1 MALDDVRRA
10 DYRGALRRYKRLTG
24 LDPDNPTLHLKV
36 AEISLRLDNKKGAI
50 DAYLTAAALFS
61 RDAFDAKAVSL
72 YKQALVVD
80 PTRHDICD
88 LLAAVHQ
95 RLGHIGD
102 AMETLQTAAKALERE
117 GRNSEAL
124 GYRKKIAQ
132 LDPADATS
140 RLELARELQRAG
152 LHDDSVAEYVEIA
165 IEFARRGDLE
175 RIPAIF
181 ETIVEMKP
189 QHTAQHQATPASVAE
204 EALILAPGASGPPSP
219 GDDSLEADA
228 TDACRYLGYMDSL
241 EKLYRRVAQIHRE
254 HRQ

>member
-36 AEISLRLDNKKGAI
+36 AELSVRLDDEKGAI
-50 DAYLTAAALFS
+50 DGYLTAAALFS
-61 RDAFDAKAVSL
+61 RDAFEEKAASL
-72 YKQALVVD
+72 YKQALGID
-80 PTRHDICD
+80 PTRYDICD

-102 AMETLQTAAKALERE
+102 ATEALQTAAKALERE
-117 GRNSEAL
+117 GRHAEAL

-132 LDPADATS
+132 LDPADTTS
-140 RLELARELQRAG
+140 RLELARELQWAG
-152 LHDDSVAEYVEIA
+152 LQNDSIAEYAEIA
-165 IEFARRGDLE
+165 IEFARRGELE

-189 QHTAQHQATPASVAE
+189 RHVAQHQMPPARASDETPA
-204 EALILAPGASGPPSP
+204 LAPDPSRSPSP
-219 GDDSLEADA
+219 GDGSLDADA
-228 TDACRYLGYMDSL
+228 TDACRCLGYLDSL
-241 EKLYRRVAQIHRE
+241 EKLYRRVAQLHRE
-254 HRQ
+254 RDQ